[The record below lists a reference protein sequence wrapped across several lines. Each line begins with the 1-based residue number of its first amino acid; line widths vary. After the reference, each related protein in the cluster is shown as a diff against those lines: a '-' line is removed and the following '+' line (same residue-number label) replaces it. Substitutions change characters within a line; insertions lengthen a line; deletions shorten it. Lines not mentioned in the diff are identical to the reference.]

1 MKAINPKEQNLRD
14 NYHLMISGITPR
26 PIALVSSIDREGHVN
41 LAPYS
46 FFNGF
51 GANPPIVGF
60 SPSYSGRTGL
70 PKDSLLN
77 IRETEEFT
85 ISVVDSDMVEQMS
98 LTSGEYDKGVD
109 EFVKGGFQQ
118 YSSLQVKAPGV
129 AESKFIMECKLHSI
143 IDLGGKPGSG
153 NLILGEIVQFH
164 ISEQVYDENGKID
177 PNKMDT
183 VGRLGYAWY
192 NRVSSGIFQLSKPAG
207 LGIGFDQLPE
217 YILKSDVLTG
227 NDLAQLAGVNEI
239 PRMSIDYNSVKYN
252 KSSNELHE
260 LCRKSIHAGDLNEAW
275 QIVFMIGKRN
285 G

>member
-1 MKAINPKEQNLRD
+1 MKSINPKEQNLRE

-26 PIALVSSIDREGHVN
+26 PIALVSSIDRNGQVN
-41 LAPYS
+41 LALYS

-60 SPSYSGRTGL
+60 SPSFSGRTGL

-98 LTSGEYDKGVD
+98 LTSGEYDKGID
-109 EFVKGGFQQ
+109 EFVKGGFHR
-118 YSSLQVKAPGV
+118 YNSLKVKSPGV

-164 ISEQVYDENGKID
+164 VNEQVYDENGKID
-177 PNKMDT
+177 PFSMDS

-192 NRVSSGIFQLSKPAG
+192 NRVSSGIFELNKAAG
-207 LGIGFDQLPE
+207 VGIGFDQLPD

-227 NDLAQLAGVNEI
+227 NDLAKLASVNEI
-239 PRMSIDYNSVKYN
+239 PKKYN
-252 KSSNELHE
+252 DNNNTKYNTSSKVLHE
-260 LCRKSIHAGDLNEAW
+260 LCREAIHAGDLQEAW
-275 QIVFMIGKRN
+275 QIVFIIG
-285 G
+285 GQVG